1 MLDGTITNKDFR
13 IKEKII
19 KQLIIFHYWFLNLIL
34 KFFSFILFSKKKFKS
49 PKKILIFRTGS
60 LGDSVCA
67 LPAIYSIRKN
77 FPDSQIHILT
87 NAGAE
92 NLVSLGALIDK
103 TLVNEI
109 INYFGLPKKELFKKL
124 KEKKYDL
131 FIQLPQFD
139 AGFLRQLRDIFIAKS
154 LSVKYAFGWQVA
166 STWFLAKW
174 QAKFI
179 KFENE
184 RDRLLNILVKNG
196 LKSYGLVFPLGITE
210 EIKSG
215 VRERIKDKGIKDT
228 SMPARQEDKN
238 VGLVVGAKRP
248 QNRWPIEYFKEV
260 ADYLLQRGYRIL
272 LFGGPDDVERS
283 EQIKGENVFNFCG
296 KLTPLETAEMMK
308 YCTLVITNDTGPM
321 HLAYAV
327 GTPIIAIF
335 SSRDYEGKWYPP
347 QYEKNIVLR
356 NNDIYCANCFYEE
369 VNGNKCLIKLKPSII
384 MEIVNATFN

>member
-1 MLDGTITNKDFR
+1 MLDGTITDKDFR

-34 KFFSFILFSKKKFKS
+34 KIFSFILFSKKKFNL

-154 LSVKYAFGWQVA
+154 LGVKYAFGWQVA

-272 LFGGPDDVERS
+272 LFGGPDDVERA

-321 HLAYAV
+321 HLAYAI
-327 GTPIIAIF
+327 GTPLIAIF

-347 QYEKNIVLR
+347 NEKYVFRVPNILCTECVDECIFS
-356 NNDIYCANCFYEE
+356 NE
-369 VNGNKCLIKLKPSII
+369 CLYSIKPSGIKYTLDSFI
-384 MEIVNATFN
+384 KSI